1 MYIKQKAR
9 VFFMWYSFYNRF
21 NAFIIKMALGIYLF
35 GKPLVT
41 LMVKCRMMPTQPKL
55 TRFNQNV
62 MSKYQIYNSIFMT
75 LPFDTITKTGVLLPL
90 FHETCKKGFTA
101 GDNPTTIVERFFK
114 KYQDRRSTESQIN
127 LLFRFIQY
135 IERQVVLFDA
145 IEDAAFPIVN
155 NMDGIGTLRSLKE
168 SVTAENK
175 LELLQKYL
183 EEFKVRIVLTAH
195 PTQFYP
201 GSVLG
206 IITDLTEAIRENDLL
221 RINDLLA
228 QLGKTPFFKHKKP
241 SPYDEAVS
249 LIWYLENVFYK
260 SFGTIYDYI
269 QQNIFDGKQID
280 NDIINVGFWP
290 GGDRDGNP
298 FVTPE
303 ITLKV
308 AKRLRETVIKN
319 YYRDVRKLRRKL
331 TFDGVE
337 DKIVVLETELY
348 KIITN
353 KKSSLTVDNFSS
365 ELKEIKQLVI
375 DKHQSLYVSE
385 VNSLI
390 NKIHL
395 FGFHFSALDIRQDSR
410 VHHTVFTNMVDA
422 IIDSGSDIFPKKYH
436 ELKESEQVKILS
448 QVNGEVDLSLIKD
461 DDTLKALNTMKA
473 IKTIQ
478 ETNGE
483 RAANRYIISNN
494 QTTLNV
500 MQLFAMLKL
509 VAFQEELTVDI
520 GPLFE
525 TITDLKNAPV
535 VMEELYTNPEYAA
548 HLKSRGNRQTIMLGF
563 SDGTKDGGYLMANW
577 AIYKAKE
584 NLTTVS
590 RKYGINVIFFD
601 GRGGPPARG
610 GGKTHNFYA
619 SLGPTIEDKE
629 VQLTIQGQTIS
640 SNFGTLESSQY
651 NLEQL
656 ISSGIHNSLSDAD
669 LSMLPENRAVMTDLA
684 DRSYKA
690 YSDFKAHPKFIPYL
704 EHMSTLKYYAKTNIG
719 SRPSKRGKAK
729 GLVFE
734 DLRAIPFVGSWSQ
747 LKQNVPGFFGV
758 GTALK
763 HYEDIGE
770 FEKAQHLF
778 KTSDFFKTLIE
789 NSMMSLSK
797 SFFDLTKYMSE
808 DEEYG
813 DFWNIIYNEYETSKR
828 LLLKLTG
835 YKELME
841 EEPAGKASVA
851 VRESIVL
858 PLLTIQQFALK
869 KIQEL
874 EKSGVTTG
882 KEIEVYQKMVTR
894 SLFGNINASRNSA

>member
-1 MYIKQKAR
+1 
-9 VFFMWYSFYNRF
+9 
-21 NAFIIKMALGIYLF
+21 
-35 GKPLVT
+35 
-41 LMVKCRMMPTQPKL
+41 MPTQPKL

-62 MSKYQIYNSIFMT
+62 MSKFQIYNSIFMT
-75 LPFDTITKTGVLLPL
+75 LPFDSVTKTGALLPL
-90 FHETCKKGFTA
+90 FHETCKKGFA
-101 GDNPTTIVERFFK
+101 NQDDPTSIVDLFFE
-114 KYQDRRSTESQIN
+114 KYQARRSSESQIN

-145 IEDAAFPIVN
+145 IEDAAFPVVN

-168 SVTAENK
+168 AVKANNK
-175 LELLQKYL
+175 LETLKKYL

-206 IITDLTEAIRENDLL
+206 IITDLTVAIRENDLL

-228 QLGKTPFFKHKKP
+228 QLGKTPFFKDKKP
-241 SPYDEAVS
+241 TPYDEAVS

-269 QQNIFDGKQID
+269 QQNIFDGEHID
-280 NDIINVGFWP
+280 NDIINIGFWP

-303 ITLKV
+303 ITLNV
-308 AKRLRETVIKN
+308 AKRLRETIIKN
-319 YYRDVRKLRRKL
+319 YYRDARRLRRKL
-331 TFDGVE
+331 TFEGVE
-337 DKIVVLETELY
+337 DRIVVLETELY

-353 KKSSLTVDNFSS
+353 KPSDLTVEDFAS
-365 ELKEIKQLVI
+365 ELKAIKEVI
-375 DKHQSLYVSE
+375 VEKHQSLYVTE
-385 VNSLI
+385 VNSLL

-395 FGFHFSALDIRQDSR
+395 FGFHFATLDIRQDSR
-410 VHHTVFTNMVDA
+410 KHNQFFNDMVDA
-422 IIDSGSDIFPKKYH
+422 LISSGSGIFPNNYH
-436 ELKESEQVKILS
+436 ELSERDQVAILS
-448 QVNGEVDLSLIKD
+448 KVKGKVDLTLIKD
-461 DDTLKALNTMKA
+461 EETLKALNTMKA

-483 RAANRYIISNN
+483 KAANRYIISNN

-509 VAFQEELTVDI
+509 VAFQDELTVDI

-525 TITDLKNAPV
+525 TITDLENAPT
-535 VMEELYTNPEYAA
+535 VMEELYTNLEYAA
-548 HLKSRGNRQTIMLGF
+548 HLKSRGNKQTIMLGF

-590 RKYGINVIFFD
+590 RAHGIKVIFFD

-619 SLGPTIEDKE
+619 SLGPTIEDEE

-656 ISSGIHNSLSDAD
+656 ISSGIYNSIADKD
-669 LSMLPENRAVMTDLA
+669 LSMSAENRAVMTDLA
-684 DRSYKA
+684 ERSYKA
-690 YSDFKAHPKFIPYL
+690 YSAFKAHPKFIPYL

-719 SRPSKRGKAK
+719 SRPSKRGKSE

-747 LKQNVPGFFGV
+747 LKQNVPGFYGV

-763 HYEDIGE
+763 HYEDAGE
-770 FEKAQHLF
+770 FDKVKDLI

-797 SFFDLTKYMSE
+797 SFFDLTRYMA
-808 DEEYG
+808 DDPEYG
-813 DFWNIIYNEYETSKR
+813 EFWTIIYNEYETSKR
-828 LLLKLTG
+828 LILKLTG

-841 EEPAGKASVA
+841 EEPAGKASIA

-858 PLLTIQQFALK
+858 PLLTIQQYALK
-869 KIQEL
+869 QIQEL
-874 EKSGVTTG
+874 EKA
-882 KEIEVYQKMVTR
+882 EVRDEAQIKIFQKMVTR

>member
-1 MYIKQKAR
+1 M
-9 VFFMWYSFYNRF
+9 S
-21 NAFIIKMALGIYLF
+21 
-35 GKPLVT
+35 
-41 LMVKCRMMPTQPKL
+41 TQPKL

-62 MSKYQIYNSIFMT
+62 LSKYQIYNSIFMT
-75 LPFDTITKTGVLLPL
+75 LPFDAITKTGVLLPL
-90 FHETCKKGFTA
+90 FHETCEKGFADKETPTA
-101 GDNPTTIVERFFK
+101 IVDTFFK
-114 KYQDRRSTESQIN
+114 KYQARRSPKSQIN

-145 IEDAAFPIVN
+145 IEDAAFPVVN

-168 SVTAENK
+168 SVTAEHK
-175 LELLQKYL
+175 METLQKYL

-221 RINDLLA
+221 KINDLLA

-241 SPYDEAVS
+241 TPYDEAVS

-260 SFGTIYDYI
+260 SFGRIYDYI
-269 QQNIFDGKQID
+269 QQNIFEGKQIE
-280 NDIINVGFWP
+280 NDIINIGFWP

-303 ITLKV
+303 ITLNV
-308 AKRLRETVIKN
+308 AKRLRDTVIKN
-319 YYRDVRKLRRKL
+319 YYRDVRRLKRKL
-331 TFDGVE
+331 TFSGVE
-337 DKIVVLETELY
+337 ERILVLEKELY

-353 KKSSLTVDNFSS
+353 KNSNLTSESFSS
-365 ELKEIKQLVI
+365 ELNVIKDLIVKE
-375 DKHQSLYVSE
+375 HQSLYVSE
-385 VNSLI
+385 VNSLL

-395 FGFHFSALDIRQDSR
+395 FGFHFANLDIRQDSR
-410 VHHTVFTNMVDA
+410 KHHQFFNHMVDA
-422 IIDSGSDIFPKKYH
+422 LIESGSGIFPNNYH
-436 ELKESEQVKILS
+436 DLSEKEQVQFLS
-448 QVNGEVDLSLIKD
+448 KVNGEADLSLIKD
-461 DDTLKALNTMKA
+461 EDTLKALHTMRA

-478 ETNGE
+478 GTNGE
-483 RAANRYIISNN
+483 KAANRYIISNN

-509 VAFQEELTVDI
+509 VAFQDELTVDI

-525 TITDLKNAPV
+525 TITDLENAPA
-535 VMEELYTNPEYAA
+535 VMEALYTNPEYAA
-548 HLKSRGNRQTIMLGF
+548 HLKSRGNKQTIMLGF

-590 RKYGINVIFFD
+590 RKYGVKVIFFD

-656 ISSGIHNSLSDAD
+656 ISSGIHNSLSDSD
-669 LSMLPENRAVMTDLA
+669 LSMLAENREVMTDLA
-684 DRSYKA
+684 ERSYKA
-690 YSDFKAHPKFIPYL
+690 YSDFKAHPKFISYL

-719 SRPSKRGKAK
+719 SRPSKRGKSD

-763 HYEDIGE
+763 HYEDSGE
-770 FEKAQHLF
+770 FDKVQSLF

-797 SFFDLTKYMSE
+797 SFFDLTRYMAD

-813 DFWNIIYNEYETSKR
+813 EFWKIIYNEYETSKR
-828 LLLKLTG
+828 LILKLTG
-835 YKELME
+835 YKELMQ
-841 EEPAGKASVA
+841 EEPAGKASIA

-858 PLLTIQQFALK
+858 PLLTIQQYALK

-874 EKSGVTTG
+874 EKSGV
-882 KEIEVYQKMVTR
+882 KPDDEQMKIYASMVTR

>member
-1 MYIKQKAR
+1 M
-9 VFFMWYSFYNRF
+9 S
-21 NAFIIKMALGIYLF
+21 
-35 GKPLVT
+35 
-41 LMVKCRMMPTQPKL
+41 TQPKL

-62 MSKYQIYNSIFMT
+62 LAKYQIYNSIFMT
-75 LPFDTITKTGVLLPL
+75 LPFDSITKTGVLLPL
-90 FHETCKKGFTA
+90 FHETCKNGFEN
-101 GDNPTTIVERFFK
+101 GEDPTTIVNTFFK
-114 KYQDRRSTESQIN
+114 KYQARRSPDSQIS
-127 LLFRFIQY
+127 LLFKFIQY

-145 IEDAAFPIVN
+145 IEDAAFPVVN

-168 SVTAENK
+168 TASAEGK
-175 LELLQKYL
+175 LETLQKYL

-206 IITDLTEAIRENDLL
+206 IITDLTEAVKENDLL

-228 QLGKTPFFKHKKP
+228 QLGKTPFFKHTKP
-241 SPYDEAVS
+241 TPYDEAVS

-260 SFGTIYDYI
+260 SFGSIYDYI

-280 NDIINVGFWP
+280 NDIINIGFWP

-303 ITLKV
+303 ITLNV

-319 YYRDVRKLRRKL
+319 YYRDARRLKRKL
-331 TFDGVE
+331 TFHGVE
-337 DKIVVLETELY
+337 EKIGALEKELY
-348 KIITN
+348 NIITN
-353 KKSSLTVDNFSS
+353 KESNLTVAYFTS
-365 ELKEIKQLVI
+365 ELKEIKQVII

-385 VNSLI
+385 VNSLL

-395 FGFHFSALDIRQDSR
+395 FGFHFANLDIRQDSR
-410 VHHTVFTNMVDA
+410 KHDQFFKDMVDA
-422 IIDSGSDIFPKKYH
+422 LITSGSDIFPKNYH
-436 ELKESEQVKILS
+436 DLSETEQIQILS
-448 QVNGEVDLSLIKD
+448 KVKGNVDLSLIKD
-461 DDTLKALNTMKA
+461 EETLMALKTMQA

-478 ETNGE
+478 ESNGE
-483 RAANRYIISNN
+483 KAANRYIISNN

-509 VAFQEELTVDI
+509 VAFQDTLTVDI

-525 TITDLKNAPV
+525 TITDLENAPAI
-535 VMEELYTNPEYAA
+535 MEALYTNPEYAA
-548 HLKSRGNRQTIMLGF
+548 HLKARGNKQTIMLGF

-577 AIYKAKE
+577 AIYNAKE
-584 NLTTVS
+584 NLTTIS
-590 RKYGINVIFFD
+590 RKYGITAIFFD

-640 SNFGTLESSQY
+640 SNFGTLDSSQY

-656 ISSGIHNSLSDAD
+656 ITSGIHNSFSETS
-669 LSMLPENRAVMTDLA
+669 LSMLPENREVMNNIAKL
-684 DRSYKA
+684 SYDA
-690 YSDFKAHPKFIPYL
+690 YVKFKAHPKFISYL

-719 SRPSKRGKAK
+719 SRPSKRGKAE

-747 LKQNVPGFFGV
+747 LKQNVPGFYGV

-763 HYEDIGE
+763 KYEDAGE
-770 FEKAQHLF
+770 FDKAQHLF

-808 DEEYG
+808 DPEYG
-813 DFWNIIYNEYETSKR
+813 EFWKVIYNEYETSKR
-828 LLLKLTG
+828 LILKLTG
-835 YKELME
+835 YKELMQ
-841 EEPAGKASVA
+841 EEPAGKASIA

-874 EKSGVTTG
+874 EKA
-882 KEIEVYQKMVTR
+882 EVRDEEQIKIYEKIVTR